1 MNSNLRL
8 TALFSPSAS
17 SAGGGTLAARIIPP
31 IKRAMIARDNKVQ
44 IMAFS

>member
-17 SAGGGTLAARIIPP
+17 SSCGGTLAARIIPP
-31 IKRAMIARDNKVQ
+31 IKRAIIAKDNKVQ
-44 IMAFS
+44 IIAFS